1 MTINVK
7 SSEQIDQETK
17 DEMDMLKHGIA
28 DLFIDNEVEV
38 EMAMSVLVTLFVI
51 TAKEM
56 MHMSKEEAI
65 KAITLAI
72 ELSYAEDEKENL
84 QWLN

>member
-7 SSEQIDQETK
+7 GSEQIDQETK

-38 EMAMSVLVTLFVI
+38 ETAISVLVTLYVI

-56 MHMSKEEAI
+56 MGMSKEETI
-65 KAITLAI
+65 QAITTAI
-72 ELSYAEDEKENL
+72 EMSYAQDEKEGL

>member
-38 EMAMSVLVTLFVI
+38 ETAISVLVTLYVI

-56 MHMSKEEAI
+56 MGMDKEEAI
-65 KAITLAI
+65 QAITTAI